1 MSAAAAK
8 EPSTS
13 KGRGR
18 LFEMLAFAIVALGV
32 VALVNVQPM
41 VAAQLKN
48 AKSRDEVSALPPPKQ
63 LKVMAFGYK
72 QSTVDLLWAKL
83 IVEWGM
89 AHIEKRPFPALRRY
103 IDAIIEIEPDFPTL
117 YTFVD
122 TLLVYG
128 PTVGTADDARDARK
142 YLKRGTEERK
152 YDHEV
157 WLHYGQFCAFLAPS
171 FLTDPKEIDEF
182 RKEGAFALI
191 RYVELGGDP
200 DRSLSAN
207 TILKKSGG
215 EKTARRSALRRAIAL
230 ADDPE
235 TRRNLLAQLAQLED
249 TPAGEEDVEVFEREW
264 RRRFPFLSRSAV
276 LLVGPGRAQQACV
289 GLDSFDEK
297 RCPRD
302 WTTFIRTQR

>member
-1 MSAAAAK
+1 MR
-8 EPSTS
+8 PR
-13 KGRGR
+13 RGAE
-18 LFEMLAFAIVALGV
+18 LLAFAAIVLGAIVLV
-32 VALVNVQPM
+32 VVQPRL
-41 VAAQLKN
+41 AAQLKGV
-48 AKSRDEVSALPPPKQ
+48 KPRDDVSALPPPKQ
-63 LKVMAFGYK
+63 LKVMALGYK

-83 IVEWGM
+83 IVEWGL
-89 AHIEKRPFPALRRY
+89 AHSEKRPFPDLRRY

-128 PTVGTADDARDARK
+128 PTLGTAEDARDARK
-142 YLKRGTEERK
+142 YLKRGTEERR

-171 FLTDPKEIDEF
+171 FLTDQQEIDEY
-182 RKEGAFALI
+182 RKEGAFALM

-207 TILKKSGG
+207 SILKKSGG
-215 EKTARRSALRRAIAL
+215 EKNARRSALRRAIAL
-230 ADDPE
+230 SDNPE
-235 TRRNLLAQLAQLED
+235 TRQNLLAHLAQLED

-264 RRRFPFLSRSAV
+264 RRRFPFLSRSAM

-289 GLDSFDEK
+289 GLGSFEQK

-302 WTTFIRTQR
+302 WTTFIQTSR